1 MCMHVCACAYEMDTE
16 PHTRRDRHQE
26 ARAYPA
32 CRLLWVIGPAALILR
47 WFQQTS
53 KDVPKAESLQNS
65 PAKHREE
72 VDKTH
77 EVPIILIF
85 KSFFKNK
92 NFFRKGQEPI
102 AEDDDQKRNSK
113 ALGSHQPHYCL
124 PQVCPLTFARTIPG
138 LLLQV
143 LSFCY
148 ICFFFFFLSKTFVL
162 G

>member
-1 MCMHVCACAYEMDTE
+1 MCLWDGHRAT
-16 PHTRRDRHQE
+16 HTQRDRDRHQE

-47 WFQQTS
+47 RSQQTS

-77 EVPIILIF
+77 EVPIILIC

-92 NFFRKGQEPI
+92 NFFRKGHEPM
-102 AEDDDQKRNSK
+102 AEDGDQKRNCK

-124 PQVCPLTFARTIPG
+124 PQVCPLTFARTILG

-148 ICFFFFFLSKTFVL
+148 IWFFFF
-162 G
+162 